1 MWFDPTTMQWCR
13 EWRSKKM
20 ASRRQAEE
28 EARQERQRR
37 GMLTGREI
45 FMQSQTAI
53 VDDDTAAADTDM
65 MREIDEEAEIAR
77 MEALSLESQRQ
88 ARIEVRK
95 PPTLRSHAQ
104 PRWFLRVLVLIRG
117 VGAGRLRLSQQHH
130 KCFILICNAVHS
142 RIDSYVCCCSLWPV
156 GFAWRSRITSASFW
170 LSRPPPVLDP
180 VCGPGV
186 QEHLQ
191 PCTATEGRAQAPPG
205 ALQLSGLHI
214 TMPTRSSRKLDL
226 A

>member
-1 MWFDPTTMQWCR
+1 
-13 EWRSKKM
+13 M

-88 ARIEVRK
+88 ARIEVCKPPTLRCHAWPGCVPW
-95 PPTLRSHAQ
+95 PPTLRSHAWQ
-104 PRWFLRVLVLIRG
+104 RLFLCVLVLIG
-117 VGAGRLRLSQQHH
+117 GIGAGKLRLSQQHH
-130 KCFILICNAVHS
+130 KCLILPCNAVHG
-142 RIDSYVCCCSLWPV
+142 RIHSCVCWWFLAPV
-156 GFAWRSRITSASFW
+156 GCACRSSITSASFW
-170 LSRPPPVLDP
+170 FSRPPPLLHP

-186 QEHLQ
+186 QEHSQ
-191 PCTATEGRAQAPPG
+191 PSTAAEGRAQAPLG
-205 ALQLSGLHI
+205 ALPLSGLHLG
-214 TMPTRSSRKLDL
+214 MPTCSTRDLDL